1 MTCEN
6 ADTTPKTPLRRP
18 VTIPDLEDVLS
29 PFDASD
35 SANSLRITHHPVVNP
50 PAERKRVP
58 FSFNGTSMTGFEGE
72 AVSTALLAEGINIL
86 GKHHKDQSA
95 LAPFCV
101 NGQCSQCRVMIDG
114 VVRKSCVTPLEE
126 GMRVVSGNT
135 LLSDQV
141 PPPAEKTEV
150 IEVPVLIIGGGPAG
164 VSAAIQLDEVGVEC
178 VLIDDKDRIGGK
190 LALQTHK
197 FFGTKQETYAGTR
210 GFTIAEILQADLD
223 KCEHVK
229 VWLESTAVGV
239 FSDGV
244 VGVTRQMGH
253 SKHVYQ
259 LIKPKTLLV
268 ATGAR
273 EKMLVFPGNS
283 LPGIYGA
290 GGFQTLVNRDLTRFA
305 RRILIIGGGNVGII
319 TAYQALQAGIEVVA
333 VVEAAPTIG
342 GYKVHADRIKR
353 LGVPI
358 LTRHTIVA
366 ANDQDSH
373 GVIPLD
379 DQDSESRVRS
389 ATIAELDDNWKVKM
403 DTKRTVD
410 VDAVLVAIGLSPVDE
425 FFGKAKEYGLAVF
438 SAGDSNE
445 IAEASAAMLTGRS
458 SALDIAKHLGVDTS
472 SVDSSGWAE
481 KIQVLKSRPGKTHTR
496 VHPPVE
502 AGTIR
507 PYFHC
512 NQEIAC
518 NACESSCPDGCIG
531 LQNQSLMGIPMYAVD
546 QGFKNA
552 CRGCLKCVSLCP
564 GLAITLVDSRK
575 DADCP
580 TVIMAHELFADSNAA
595 SKGTEVSAGMRVQ
608 LLSDLGDLVSN
619 PDDAEGLWEV
629 QRVQPA
635 PGAPGTR
642 LVRVKVPKTLAPS
655 VASLRVTSPKQ
666 LLSSGVS
673 SVVPLE
679 DTAIVCRCERVTVH
693 ELRDAIR
700 TAKEAGIWDQNFVKA
715 ITRAGMG
722 ACGSKTCRVLLPR
735 IFASEGMP
743 FDRVTPATM
752 RPLFVEVP
760 FSTLATAQAHPV
772 APAANSH
779 LFSPLRLHV
788 DRTQPVTTNASDIVI
803 LGAGAVGLGLAL
815 ALSKS
820 DDVRTGKKRVTV
832 LDINPGPGQGD
843 VKHAIG
849 GVRGCMSSLAK
860 MHVMQRSL
868 EMFRN
873 WRFETQDDIEWKQ
886 GGYLFVAYTPEQE
899 QTLRDLSAVHASYGY
914 DTAFI
919 APKEVQALV
928 PGIKVAKLLGGLYSP
943 ADGSCSPL
951 LFAASAH
958 RVANE
963 AEGVEFIFNTPVAK
977 ILVDDEK
984 HVVGVLTANNER
996 YLAPVVVNCL
1006 GANAN
1011 LILPDEC
1018 QLAMVPDSHEAGITE
1033 PVHGGLFSP
1042 MVIDNTPS
1050 PETGT
1055 SSYYFYQNSRGQ
1067 VVFCATPDPPV
1078 KGWATQETSSFLPA
1092 VAQRMLTLLPRLGP
1106 IHVRRVWRGLYPQS
1120 ADGNPYVGW
1129 DSHINGLAHIVGLS
1143 GHGFMMAPGLG
1154 EVTARLLLGGTTE
1167 QDREI
1172 LGEFDPAR
1180 RVDLG
1185 VTEKLK

>member
-1 MTCEN
+1 MPTEEQLLN
-6 ADTTPKTPLRRP
+6 NSNLIDSLDAHHGKRSSAGRSAG
-18 VTIPDLEDVLS
+18 IPDIEDTLGTAPRS
-29 PFDASD
+29 S
-35 SANSLRITHHPVVNP
+35 SRIIHHPIVQGTKKKQV
-50 PAERKRVP
+50 
-58 FSFNGTSMTGFEGE
+58 SFTFNSQRLQGFEGE
-72 AVSTALLAEGINIL
+72 AVSTALLANGIDVL
-86 GKHHKDQSA
+86 DHHHKDHSA
-95 LAPFCV
+95 LSPFCV
-101 NGQCSQCRVMIDG
+101 NGQCSQCLVRIDG
-114 VVRKSCVTPLEE
+114 RMRKSCVTPLEE
-126 GMRVVSGNT
+126 GMRVVSGKN
-135 LLSDQV
+135 LLSSEVDV
-141 PPPAEKTEV
+141 PEPKTDVVETTC
-150 IEVPVLIIGGGPAG
+150 LIIGGGPAG
-164 VSAAIQLDEVGVEC
+164 ISAAIQLNELGVEC
-178 VLIDDKDRIGGK
+178 VLIDDKDRLGGK
-190 LALQTHK
+190 LSLQTHK

-210 GFTIAEILQADLD
+210 GYTIAEILESELE
-223 KCEHVK
+223 KCEHIN
-229 VWLESTAVGV
+229 VWLEATAIGV
-239 FSDGV
+239 FSDGI
-244 VGVTRQMGH
+244 VGVVR
-253 SKHVYQ
+253 KHQYHLVR
-259 LIKPKTLLV
+259 PKTLLV
-268 ATGAR
+268 AAGAR
-273 EKMLVFPGNS
+273 EKQLLFAGNA
-283 LPGIYGA
+283 LPGVYGA
-290 GGFQTLVNRDLTRFA
+290 GAVQTIMNRDLTRIA
-305 RRILIIGGGNVGII
+305 RRVLVVGGGNVGVI
-319 TAYQALQAGIEVVA
+319 TAYQAIQAGIEVVA
-333 VVEAAPTIG
+333 VLEGAPEIG
-342 GYKVHADRIKR
+342 GFKVHADRIKR

-366 ANDQDSH
+366 ANEHDSH

-425 FFGKAKEYGLAVF
+425 FFGKAKEYGLTVF
-438 SAGDSNE
+438 SAGDAKE

-472 SVDSSGWAE
+472 SVDSSGWEA
-481 KIQVLKSRPGKTHTR
+481 KIAVLKSRPGKTHTR
-496 VHPPVE
+496 VHPPVK

-518 NACESSCPDGCIG
+518 NSCESSCPDGCIG
-531 LQNQSLMGIPMYAVD
+531 LMNHSLTGIPMYAVD

-575 DADCP
+575 DADYP
-580 TVIMAHELFADSNAA
+580 TVIMAHELFAEYST
-595 SKGTEVSAGMRVQ
+595 GTEVAAGMKVQ
-608 LLSDLGDLVSN
+608 LMSDLGDVVHN

-655 VASLRVTSPKQ
+655 VASLRVSVPKPH
-666 LLSSGVS
+666 LVS
-673 SVVPLE
+673 SASCVVPLE

-788 DRTQPVTTNASDIVI
+788 DRMRPVTTNASDIVI

-868 EMFRN
+868 EMFRS

-1055 SSYYFYQNSRGQ
+1055 SSYYFYQNSLGQ
-1067 VVFCATPDPPV
+1067 IVFCATPDPPV

-1154 EVTARLLLGGTTE
+1154 EVTARLLQGESTAMDE
-1167 QDREI
+1167 EI
-1172 LGEFDPAR
+1172 LMEFDPAR
-1180 RVDLG
+1180 VIDLSG
-1185 VTEKLK
+1185 KEKLA